1 MTLLPLCSTI
11 INSAFS
17 FNVNIYFYRCINF
30 ANEKLQQHFNQSTF
44 KDEQAIYISEEIA
57 NVPDIHFA
65 DNQDLIHMMEKNK
78 NPAGLLVMLDEGT
91 CSNY

>member
-1 MTLLPLCSTI
+1 MTLLPLCSAI
-11 INSAFS
+11 INLLFRLTSTF
-17 FNVNIYFYRCINF
+17 IFYRCINF

-78 NPAGLLVMLDEGT
+78 NPAGLLVMLDEGA